1 MKFCEFSEYLSKL
14 EKISSRIEI
23 TKILAEIFKKLK
35 GDESD
40 IAVYLLLGGLA
51 PRYKNIVFNIA
62 DKMME
67 KVIAQLFGSKVDE
80 VNQSYK
86 KMGDLGDVLFY
97 VAQTNSLKLKAGNL
111 TIKQVYEELLDIA
124 GDSGEKSQERKI
136 EKSAK
141 LLKVL
146 DPSSAKFTVRIMLGK
161 LRLGFSD
168 STILDAISWME
179 KGDKSAKKELEETY
193 FVLPDAGLI
202 LKNVKEKGI
211 DKATKEVS
219 PIVGVPVLPV
229 LAQRI
234 KTPEEMVEKMGKVAV
249 EPKLDGL
256 RLSLHFSKK
265 NDFIRAYTR
274 NLNENSWMFPE
285 LSKVVGQ
292 IKAKDVILDCEA
304 VGLSEDSKK
313 MANFQVT
320 MTRRRKH
327 NIGEVSQ
334 KTKVTFY
341 IFDILLKD
349 GINLMNRNFVER
361 RKILK
366 ETILPSKLIKV
377 VDSVQTEDPDVI
389 SELFEKYSKMGYE
402 GILVKKLD
410 SMYVSGR
417 TGWRWVKMK
426 QSAKSSSKLLD
437 TVDVVIMGYSAG
449 KGKRSGFG
457 VGKFLVGVKDGD
469 NLVTV
474 TKVGTGLS
482 DEQFKRLNTNL
493 MKLKV
498 STKPDSYLVDKIQTP
513 DYWVDPGIV
522 VEIAAD
528 EITKSPTHSAGLA
541 LRFPRLVAF
550 REDKNEDQITTLK
563 ELKELFKLQNR

>member
-1 MKFCEFSEYLSKL
+1 MKFGEFSEYLSKL

-23 TKILAEIFKKLK
+23 TKILAEIFKTLK

-67 KVIAQLFGSKVDE
+67 KVIAQLFGWKVDE
-80 VNQSYK
+80 VNKIYK

-97 VAQTNSLKLKAGNL
+97 VAQTNSSKLKAGDL

-124 GDSGEKSQERKI
+124 KDGGEKSQERKI

-193 FVLPDAGLI
+193 FVLPDVGLI
-202 LKNVKEKGI
+202 LKNVQKKGI
-211 DKATKEVS
+211 KKAVKEVA
-219 PIVGVPVLPV
+219 PVVGIPVLPV

-265 NDFIRAYTR
+265 NNLIKAYTR

-313 MANFQVT
+313 MANFQIT
-320 MTRRRKH
+320 MTRRRKY
-327 NIGEVSQ
+327 NISEISK

-341 IFDILLKD
+341 VFDILFKD

-361 RKILK
+361 RGILK
-366 ETILPSKLIKV
+366 ETIQTSNLIKV
-377 VDSVQTEDPDVI
+377 VDSIQTNNPDVI
-389 SELFEKYSKMGYE
+389 SELFEKYSKAGYE

-426 QSAKSSSKLLD
+426 QPAKSSSKLLD
-437 TVDVVIMGYSAG
+437 TIDVVIMGYSVG

-457 VGKFLVGVKDGD
+457 VGKFLVGVRDGD
-469 NLVTV
+469 NLMTV

-493 MKLKV
+493 IKLKV
-498 STKPDSYLVDKIQTP
+498 STKPDSYLVDKIQFP
-513 DYWVDPGIV
+513 DYWVDPGMV

-528 EITKSPTHSAGLA
+528 EITKSPSHSAGLA
-541 LRFPRLVAF
+541 LRFPRLVGF
-550 REDKNEDQITTLK
+550 REDKNENQITTLK